1 MQVELEPRQDY
12 DSKAAR
18 GKKNHENVK
27 QSNVF
32 LEEISETLQKT
43 LH

>member
-18 GKKNHENVK
+18 EKKNHENVK